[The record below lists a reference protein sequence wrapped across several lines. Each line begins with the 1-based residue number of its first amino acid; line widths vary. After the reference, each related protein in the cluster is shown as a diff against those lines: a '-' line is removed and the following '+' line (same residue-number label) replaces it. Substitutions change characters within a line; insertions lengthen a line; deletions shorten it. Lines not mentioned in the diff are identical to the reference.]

1 MKRTADIER
10 ITSETRIQASLT
22 VDGQG
27 EAKINTGVPFFD
39 HMLTLMTHHG
49 FFDLTLEATG
59 DLEVDAHHTVE
70 DVGLVLGDA
79 FDQALGDRAGIRRYG
94 YAVTPMDD
102 ALAAVAV
109 DLSKRPFLVYN
120 VADRPGSPDHF
131 SSGLAK
137 EFFRAFAIRGG
148 MNLHINLAYG
158 DDRHHILEAIFKSVG
173 RSLDEATG
181 ADHRIR
187 GVRSTKGRI

>member
-10 ITSETRIQASLT
+10 ITSETRIQASLAL
-22 VDGQG
+22 DGQG
-27 EAKINTGVPFFD
+27 VAKINTGVPFFD

-49 FFDLTLEATG
+49 FFDMTIEATG

-102 ALAAVAV
+102 ALASVAV
-109 DLSKRPFLVYN
+109 DLSKRPYLVYN
-120 VADRPGSPDHF
+120 VADRPGSPNHF

-137 EFFRAFAIRGG
+137 EFFRAFATRGG

-181 ADHRIR
+181 PDPRIR